1 MSVNILPPQQGLS
14 PFALLEGEIIRF
26 QSSTVRQSLTIELQ
40 SPKSDISVHIKVGDG
55 SVFLTNQRIIFM
67 TASQGDV
74 SSFVLN
80 SSQLRA
86 LRFDHSL
93 ESPWFGPNYWRFR
106 FFSPPDGSC
115 SGFPKNEYFTGKIV
129 FKDGGIFD
137 FVTIVDDVIN
147 DAFNNNHID
156 EELPRYTERV

>member
-1 MSVNILPPQQGLS
+1 MSVNTLPPQEGLS
-14 PFALLEGEIIRF
+14 PFALLEGEIIRY
-26 QSSTVRQSLTIELQ
+26 QTSTVRQSLSLELQ
-40 SPKSDISVHIKVGDG
+40 SPKSDITVHIKVSDG
-55 SVFLTNQRIIFM
+55 SVYLTNQRIIFV

-74 SSFVLN
+74 SSFVIE
-80 SSQLRA
+80 SSRLRA

-106 FFSPPDGSC
+106 FYSPPDGSC
-115 SGFPKNEYFTGKIV
+115 NGFPKGEYFNGKIV

-137 FVTIVDDVIN
+137 FTAIVDDIIN
-147 DAFNNNHID
+147 DSFNNSHID